1 MKKTILAASL
11 AVAVL
16 GQTQVAN
23 ALTIGYATHH
33 FDDKFSTVLRN
44 GSQAYAESLGHEMI
58 QVDAQLDV
66 GKQLDQV
73 NNFIAN
79 GVDAIIIQAVESTA
93 TAPMSR
99 AAAEAGIPT
108 VFVNR
113 KPTPIESMAEGQAYV
128 ASNEVESGTYQTYQM
143 CLQLRAEGKS
153 DGARGYLFVGDLASE
168 AAVQRTIDSEQV
180 VGHGDYS
187 GLDMCNFMEI
197 IGKETAMWQRNEA
210 QDLMTNWLS
219 TGEPF
224 DFVIANND
232 EMALGAIQAMKAA
245 GIDMADVVVGG
256 VDATDDAI
264 AAMKGGDLDVTV
276 FQNAKAQG
284 EGAID
289 TVIKLVN
296 GESVSREVYIPF
308 ELITPEILKTH
319 PEFQ

>member
-11 AVAVL
+11 ATAVL
-16 GQTQVAN
+16 TQAPAAS

-33 FDDKFSTVLRN
+33 FDDKFSTILRN

-66 GKQLDQV
+66 GRQLDQV
-73 NNFIAN
+73 RNFIAN
-79 GVDAIIIQAVESTA
+79 GVDALIIQSVDSTA
-93 TAPMSR
+93 AGPMSKL
-99 AAAEAGIPT
+99 AAEAGVPT

-113 KPTPIESMAEGQAYV
+113 KPTPLESMAEGQAYV

-153 DGARGYLFVGDLASE
+153 GGAKGYLLVGDLASE
-168 AAVQRTIDSEQV
+168 AAVQRTIDAEQV
-180 VGHGDYS
+180 VQ
-187 GLDMCNFMEI
+187 LDMCNFMEI

-219 TGEPF
+219 TGEDF

-245 GIDMADVVVGG
+245 GIDMKDVVVGG
-256 VDATDDAI
+256 VDATDDAL
-264 AAMKGGDLDVTV
+264 AAMRGGDLDVTV

-284 EGAID
+284 EGAVD
-289 TVIKLVN
+289 AVLKLVN
-296 GESVSREVYIPF
+296 GESVPREYYVPF

-319 PEFQ
+319 PELSM

>member
-16 GQTQVAN
+16 GQTQVAH

-79 GVDAIIIQAVESTA
+79 GVDALIIQSVDSTA
-93 TAPMSR
+93 AAPMSR
-99 AAAEAGIPT
+99 AAAAAGIPT

-113 KPTPIESMAEGQAYV
+113 KPTPLESMAEGQAYV
-128 ASNEVESGTYQTYQM
+128 ASNEVESGTYQVYQM

-153 DGARGYLFVGDLASE
+153 GGANGYLLVGDLASE
-168 AAVQRTIDSEQV
+168 AAVQRTIDAEQV
-180 VGHGDYS
+180 V
-187 GLDMCNFMEI
+187 GLDMCNFMNI

-219 TGEPF
+219 TGDDF

-245 GIDMADVVVGG
+245 GIDMDDVVVGG

-276 FQNAKAQG
+276 YQNAIAQG
-284 EGAID
+284 QGAVD
-289 TVIKLVN
+289 TVLKLIA
-296 GESVSREVYIPF
+296 GEEIDREVYIPF
-308 ELITPEILKTH
+308 DLITPEILKTH
-319 PEFQ
+319 PAFQ

>member
-1 MKKTILAASL
+1 MKKSILAASL
-11 AVAVL
+11 ATAVL
-16 GQTQVAN
+16 AQIPAAQ

-33 FDDKFSTVLRN
+33 FDDKFSTILRN

-79 GVDAIIIQAVESTA
+79 GVDGLIIQSVDSTA
-93 TAPMSR
+93 AAPMSR

-113 KPTPIESMAEGQAYV
+113 KPTPLESMAQGQAYV
-128 ASNEVESGTYQTYQM
+128 ASNEVESGTYQTYEM
-143 CLQLRAEGKS
+143 CMQLRAEGKS
-153 DGARGYLFVGDLASE
+153 NGARGYLLVGDLASE
-168 AAVQRTIDSEQV
+168 AAVQRTIDAEQV
-180 VGHGDYS
+180 VQ
-187 GLDMCNFMEI
+187 LDMCNFMEI

-219 TGEPF
+219 TGEDF

-245 GIDMADVVVGG
+245 GIDMKDVVVGG
-256 VDATDDAI
+256 VDATDDAL
-264 AAMKGGDLDVTV
+264 AAMRGGDLDVTV

-289 TVIKLVN
+289 ALLKLIN
-296 GESVSREVYIPF
+296 GEEVPREYYIPF

-319 PEFQ
+319 PELSKM

>member
-1 MKKTILAASL
+1 MKKSILAASL
-11 AVAVL
+11 AAAVL
-16 GQTQVAN
+16 TQAPAAS

-33 FDDKFSTVLRN
+33 FDDKFSTILRN

-66 GKQLDQV
+66 GRQLDQV
-73 NNFIAN
+73 RNFIAN
-79 GVDAIIIQAVESTA
+79 GVDALIIQSVDSTA
-93 TAPMSR
+93 AGPMSKI
-99 AAAEAGIPT
+99 AAEAGVPT

-113 KPTPIESMAEGQAYV
+113 KPTPLESMAQGQAYV

-153 DGARGYLFVGDLASE
+153 GGAKGYLLVGDLASE
-168 AAVQRTIDSEQV
+168 AAVQRTIDAEQV
-180 VGHGDYS
+180 VQ
-187 GLDMCNFMEI
+187 LDMCNFMEI

-219 TGEPF
+219 TGEDF

-245 GIDMADVVVGG
+245 GISMDDVVVGG
-256 VDATDDAI
+256 VDATDDAL
-264 AAMKGGDLDVTV
+264 AAMRGGDLDVTV

-284 EGAID
+284 EGAVD
-289 TVIKLVN
+289 AVLKLIN
-296 GESVSREVYIPF
+296 GESVPREYYVPF

-319 PEFQ
+319 PELSK

>member
-11 AVAVL
+11 ATAVFA
-16 GQTQVAN
+16 QAPAAS

-58 QVDAQLDV
+58 QVDANLDV
-66 GKQLDQV
+66 GKQLDQIK
-73 NNFIAN
+73 NFIAN
-79 GVDAIIIQAVESTA
+79 GVDGIIIQAVDSSA
-93 TAPMSR
+93 AGAMSKFTK
-99 AAAEAGIPT
+99 EAGVPT

-153 DGARGYLFVGDLASE
+153 DGANGYLLVGDLASE
-168 AAVQRTIDSEQV
+168 AAVQRTIDAEQV
-180 VGHGDYS
+180 V
-187 GLDMCNFMEI
+187 GLDMCNFMNI

-219 TGEPF
+219 TGEDF

-245 GIDMADVVVGG
+245 GISMDDVVVGG
-256 VDATDDAI
+256 VDATDDAV
-264 AAMKGGDLDVTV
+264 AAMRGGDLDVTV

-289 TVIKLVN
+289 TLLKLID
-296 GESVSREVYIPF
+296 GEDVAREVYVPF
-308 ELITPEILKTH
+308 DLITPETLKTH
-319 PEFQ
+319 PDFQ

>member
-16 GQTQVAN
+16 GQTQVAH

-79 GVDAIIIQAVESTA
+79 GVDALIIQSVDSTA
-93 TAPMSR
+93 AAPMSR
-99 AAAEAGIPT
+99 AAAAAGIPT

-113 KPTPIESMAEGQAYV
+113 KPTPLESMAEGQAYV
-128 ASNEVESGTYQTYQM
+128 ASNEVESGTYQVYQM

-153 DGARGYLFVGDLASE
+153 GGANGYLLVGDLASE
-168 AAVQRTIDSEQV
+168 AAVQRTIDAEQV
-180 VGHGDYS
+180 V
-187 GLDMCNFMEI
+187 GLDMCNFMNI

-219 TGEPF
+219 TGQDF

-245 GIDMADVVVGG
+245 GIDMDDVVVGG

-276 FQNAKAQG
+276 YQNAIAQG

-289 TVIKLVN
+289 TVLKLIA
-296 GESVSREVYIPF
+296 GEEIDREVYIPF
-308 ELITPEILKTH
+308 DLITPEILKTH
-319 PEFQ
+319 PAFQ

>member
-1 MKKTILAASL
+1 MKKSILAASL
-11 AVAVL
+11 AAAVL
-16 GQTQVAN
+16 TQAPAAS

-33 FDDKFSTVLRN
+33 FDDKFSTILRN

-66 GKQLDQV
+66 GRQLDQV
-73 NNFIAN
+73 RNFIAN
-79 GVDAIIIQAVESTA
+79 GVDALIIQSVDSTA
-93 TAPMSR
+93 AGPMSKI
-99 AAAEAGIPT
+99 AAEAGVPT

-113 KPTPIESMAEGQAYV
+113 KPTPLESMAQGQAYV

-153 DGARGYLFVGDLASE
+153 GGAKGYLLVGDLASE
-168 AAVQRTIDSEQV
+168 AAVQRTIDAEQV
-180 VGHGDYS
+180 VQ
-187 GLDMCNFMEI
+187 LDMCNFMEI

-219 TGEPF
+219 TGEDF

-245 GIDMADVVVGG
+245 GISMDEVVVGG
-256 VDATDDAI
+256 VDATDDAL
-264 AAMKGGDLDVTV
+264 AAMRGGDLDVTV

-284 EGAID
+284 EGAVD
-289 TVIKLVN
+289 AVLKLIN
-296 GESVSREVYIPF
+296 GDSVPREYYVPF

-319 PEFQ
+319 PELSK

>member
-11 AVAVL
+11 ATAVL
-16 GQTQVAN
+16 AQIPAAH

-33 FDDKFSTVLRN
+33 FDDKFSTILRN

-79 GVDAIIIQAVESTA
+79 GVDGLIIQSVDSTA
-93 TAPMSR
+93 AAPMSR

-113 KPTPIESMAEGQAYV
+113 KPTPLESMAQGQAYV

-153 DGARGYLFVGDLASE
+153 GGARGYLLVGDLASE
-168 AAVQRTIDSEQV
+168 AAVQRTIDAEQV
-180 VGHGDYS
+180 VQ
-187 GLDMCNFMEI
+187 LDMCNFMEI

-219 TGEPF
+219 TGEDF

-232 EMALGAIQAMKAA
+232 EMALGAIQAMKSA
-245 GIDMADVVVGG
+245 GIDMNDVVVGG
-256 VDATDDAI
+256 VDATDDAL
-264 AAMKGGDLDVTV
+264 AAMRGGDLDVTV

-289 TVIKLVN
+289 ALLKLIN
-296 GESVSREVYIPF
+296 GEEVPREYYIPF
-308 ELITPEILKTH
+308 ELITPEILETH
-319 PEFQ
+319 PELSKS

>member
-1 MKKTILAASL
+1 MKKSILAASL
-11 AVAVL
+11 TAAVL
-16 GQTQVAN
+16 AQVPAAQ

-33 FDDKFSTVLRN
+33 FDDKFSTILRN

-66 GKQLDQV
+66 GRQLDQV
-73 NNFIAN
+73 RNFIAN
-79 GVDAIIIQAVESTA
+79 GVDALIIQSVDSTA
-93 TAPMSR
+93 AGPMSKM
-99 AAAEAGIPT
+99 AAEAGVPT

-113 KPTPIESMAEGQAYV
+113 KPTPLESMADGQAYV

-153 DGARGYLFVGDLASE
+153 GGARGYLLVGDLASE
-168 AAVQRTIDSEQV
+168 AAVQRTIDAEQV
-180 VGHGDYS
+180 VQ
-187 GLDMCNFMEI
+187 LDMCNFMEI

-219 TGEPF
+219 TGEDF

-245 GIDMADVVVGG
+245 GISMDDVVVGG
-256 VDATDDAI
+256 VDATDDAL
-264 AAMKGGDLDVTV
+264 AAMRGGDLDVTV

-289 TVIKLVN
+289 AVLKLVN
-296 GESVSREVYIPF
+296 GESVPREYYVPF

-319 PEFQ
+319 PELSK

>member
-1 MKKTILAASL
+1 MKKTILAAGL

-16 GQTQVAN
+16 GQTQVAH

-79 GVDAIIIQAVESTA
+79 GVDALIIQSVDSTA
-93 TAPMSR
+93 AAPMSR
-99 AAAEAGIPT
+99 AAAAAGIPT

-113 KPTPIESMAEGQAYV
+113 KPTPLESMAEGQAYV
-128 ASNEVESGTYQTYQM
+128 ASNEVESGTYQVYQM

-153 DGARGYLFVGDLASE
+153 GGANGYLLVGDLASE
-168 AAVQRTIDSEQV
+168 AAVQRTIDAEQV
-180 VGHGDYS
+180 V
-187 GLDMCNFMEI
+187 GLDMCNFMNI

-219 TGEPF
+219 TGQDF

-245 GIDMADVVVGG
+245 GIDMDDVVVGG

-276 FQNAKAQG
+276 YQNAIAQG

-289 TVIKLVN
+289 TVLKLIA
-296 GESVSREVYIPF
+296 GEEIDREVYIPF
-308 ELITPEILKTH
+308 DLITPEILKTH
-319 PEFQ
+319 PAFQ

>member
-1 MKKTILAASL
+1 MKKSILAASL
-11 AVAVL
+11 ATAVL
-16 GQTQVAN
+16 AQIPAAQ

-33 FDDKFSTVLRN
+33 FDDKFSTILRN

-79 GVDAIIIQAVESTA
+79 GVDGIIIQAVDSTA
-93 TAPMSR
+93 AAPMSR

-113 KPTPIESMAEGQAYV
+113 KPTPLESMAQGQAYV
-128 ASNEVESGTYQTYQM
+128 ASNEVESGTYQTYEM
-143 CLQLRAEGKS
+143 CMQLRAEGKS
-153 DGARGYLFVGDLASE
+153 GGARGYLLVGDLASE
-168 AAVQRTIDSEQV
+168 AAVQRTIDAEQV
-180 VGHGDYS
+180 VQ
-187 GLDMCNFMEI
+187 LDMCNFMEI
-197 IGKETAMWQRNEA
+197 IAKETAMWQRNEA

-219 TGEPF
+219 TGEDF

-245 GIDMADVVVGG
+245 GIDMNDVVVGG
-256 VDATDDAI
+256 VDATDDAL
-264 AAMKGGDLDVTV
+264 AAMRGGDLDVTV

-289 TVIKLVN
+289 ALIKLIN
-296 GESVSREVYIPF
+296 GEEVPREYYIPF

-319 PEFQ
+319 PELSKM

>member
-16 GQTQVAN
+16 GQTQVAH

-79 GVDAIIIQAVESTA
+79 GVDALIIQSVDSTA
-93 TAPMSR
+93 AAPMSR

-113 KPTPIESMAEGQAYV
+113 KPTPLESMAQGQAYV

-153 DGARGYLFVGDLASE
+153 GGARGYLLVGDLASE
-168 AAVQRTIDSEQV
+168 AAVQRTIDAEQV
-180 VGHGDYS
+180 VQ
-187 GLDMCNFMEI
+187 LDMCNFMEI

-219 TGEPF
+219 TGEDF

-232 EMALGAIQAMKAA
+232 EMALGAIQAMKSA
-245 GIDMADVVVGG
+245 GIDMNDVVVGG
-256 VDATDDAI
+256 VDATDDAL
-264 AAMKGGDLDVTV
+264 AAMRGGDLDVTV

-289 TVIKLVN
+289 ALLKLIN
-296 GESVSREVYIPF
+296 GEEVPREYYIPF
-308 ELITPEILKTH
+308 ELITPEILETH
-319 PEFQ
+319 PELSKS

>member
-1 MKKTILAASL
+1 MINMKKSILAASL
-11 AVAVL
+11 ATAVL
-16 GQTQVAN
+16 AQIPAAQ

-33 FDDKFSTVLRN
+33 FDDKFSTILRN

-79 GVDAIIIQAVESTA
+79 GVDGIIIQAVDSTA
-93 TAPMSR
+93 AAPMSR

-113 KPTPIESMAEGQAYV
+113 KPTPLESMAQGQAYV
-128 ASNEVESGTYQTYQM
+128 ASNEVESGTYQTYEM
-143 CLQLRAEGKS
+143 CMQLRAEGKS
-153 DGARGYLFVGDLASE
+153 GGARGYLLVGDLASE
-168 AAVQRTIDSEQV
+168 AAVQRTIDAEQV
-180 VGHGDYS
+180 VQ
-187 GLDMCNFMEI
+187 LDMCNFMEI
-197 IGKETAMWQRNEA
+197 IAKETAMWQRNEA

-219 TGEPF
+219 TGEDF

-245 GIDMADVVVGG
+245 GIDMNDVVVGG
-256 VDATDDAI
+256 VDATDDAL
-264 AAMKGGDLDVTV
+264 AAMRGGDLDVTV

-289 TVIKLVN
+289 ALLKLIN
-296 GESVSREVYIPF
+296 GEEVPREYYIPF

-319 PEFQ
+319 PELSKM

>member
-16 GQTQVAN
+16 GQTQIAH

-79 GVDAIIIQAVESTA
+79 GVDAIIIQSVDSTA
-93 TAPMSR
+93 AAPMSR
-99 AAAEAGIPT
+99 AAAAAGIPT

-113 KPTPIESMAEGQAYV
+113 KPTPLESMAEGQAYV
-128 ASNEVESGTYQTYQM
+128 ASNEVESGTYQVYQM

-153 DGARGYLFVGDLASE
+153 GGANGYLLVGDLASE
-168 AAVQRTIDSEQV
+168 AAVQRTIDAEQV
-180 VGHGDYS
+180 V
-187 GLDMCNFMEI
+187 GLDMCNFMNI

-219 TGEPF
+219 TGEEF

-245 GIDMADVVVGG
+245 GISMDDVVVGG

-276 FQNAKAQG
+276 YQNAIAQG
-284 EGAID
+284 QGAID
-289 TVIKLVN
+289 TVLKLIA
-296 GESVSREVYIPF
+296 GEKVDREVYIPF
-308 ELITPEILKTH
+308 DLITPEILKTH
-319 PEFQ
+319 PAFQ

>member
-1 MKKTILAASL
+1 MKKSILAASL
-11 AVAVL
+11 TAAVL
-16 GQTQVAN
+16 AQVPAAQ

-33 FDDKFSTVLRN
+33 FDDKFSTILRN

-66 GKQLDQV
+66 GRQLDQV
-73 NNFIAN
+73 RNFIAN
-79 GVDAIIIQAVESTA
+79 GVDALIIQAVDSTA
-93 TAPMSR
+93 AGPMSKM
-99 AAAEAGIPT
+99 AAEAGVPT

-113 KPTPIESMAEGQAYV
+113 KPTPLESMADGQAYV

-153 DGARGYLFVGDLASE
+153 GGARGYLLVGDLASE
-168 AAVQRTIDSEQV
+168 AAVQRTIDAEQV
-180 VGHGDYS
+180 VQ
-187 GLDMCNFMEI
+187 LDMCNFMEI

-219 TGEPF
+219 TGEDF

-245 GIDMADVVVGG
+245 GISMDDVVVGG
-256 VDATDDAI
+256 VDATDDAL
-264 AAMKGGDLDVTV
+264 AAMRGGDLDVTV

-284 EGAID
+284 EGAVD
-289 TVIKLVN
+289 AVLKLVN
-296 GESVSREVYIPF
+296 GESVPREYYVPF

-319 PEFQ
+319 PELSK

>member
-16 GQTQVAN
+16 GQTQIAH

-66 GKQLDQV
+66 GKQLDQI

-79 GVDAIIIQAVESTA
+79 GVDALIIQSVDSTA
-93 TAPMSR
+93 AAPMSR

-113 KPTPIESMAEGQAYV
+113 KPTPLESMAEGQAYV
-128 ASNEVESGTYQTYQM
+128 ASNEVESGTYQVYQM

-153 DGARGYLFVGDLASE
+153 GGANGYLLVGDLASE
-168 AAVQRTIDSEQV
+168 AAVQRTIDAEQV
-180 VGHGDYS
+180 V
-187 GLDMCNFMEI
+187 GLDMCNFMNI

-219 TGEPF
+219 TGQDF

-245 GIDMADVVVGG
+245 GIDMDDVVVGG

-276 FQNAKAQG
+276 YQNAIAQG
-284 EGAID
+284 EGAIN
-289 TVIKLVN
+289 TVLKLIA
-296 GESVSREVYIPF
+296 GEEIDREVYIPF
-308 ELITPEILKTH
+308 DLITPEILKTH
-319 PEFQ
+319 PAFQ

>member
-1 MKKTILAASL
+1 MKKSILAASL
-11 AVAVL
+11 TAAVL
-16 GQTQVAN
+16 AQVPAAQ

-33 FDDKFSTVLRN
+33 FDDKFSTILRN

-66 GKQLDQV
+66 GRQLDQV
-73 NNFIAN
+73 RNFIAN
-79 GVDAIIIQAVESTA
+79 GVDALIIQAVDSTA
-93 TAPMSR
+93 AGPMSKM
-99 AAAEAGIPT
+99 AAEAGVPT

-113 KPTPIESMAEGQAYV
+113 KPTPLESMADGQAYV

-153 DGARGYLFVGDLASE
+153 GGARGYLLVGDLASE
-168 AAVQRTIDSEQV
+168 AAVQRTIDAEQV
-180 VGHGDYS
+180 VQ
-187 GLDMCNFMEI
+187 LDMCNFMEI

-219 TGEPF
+219 TGEDF

-245 GIDMADVVVGG
+245 GISMDDVVVGG
-256 VDATDDAI
+256 VDATDDAL
-264 AAMKGGDLDVTV
+264 AAMRGGDLDVTV

-289 TVIKLVN
+289 AVLKLVN
-296 GESVSREVYIPF
+296 GESVPREYYVPF

-319 PEFQ
+319 PELSK

>member
-1 MKKTILAASL
+1 MKKSILAASL
-11 AVAVL
+11 TAAVL
-16 GQTQVAN
+16 AQVPAAQ

-33 FDDKFSTVLRN
+33 FDDKFSTILRN

-66 GKQLDQV
+66 GRQLDQV
-73 NNFIAN
+73 RNFIAN
-79 GVDAIIIQAVESTA
+79 GVDALIIQSVDSTA
-93 TAPMSR
+93 AGPMSKM
-99 AAAEAGIPT
+99 AAEAGVPT

-113 KPTPIESMAEGQAYV
+113 KPTPLESMADGQAYV

-153 DGARGYLFVGDLASE
+153 GGARGYLLVGDLASE
-168 AAVQRTIDSEQV
+168 AAVQRTIDAEQV
-180 VGHGDYS
+180 VQ
-187 GLDMCNFMEI
+187 LDMCNFMEI

-219 TGEPF
+219 TGEDF

-245 GIDMADVVVGG
+245 GISMDDVVVGG
-256 VDATDDAI
+256 VDATDDAL
-264 AAMKGGDLDVTV
+264 AAMRGGDLDVTV

-284 EGAID
+284 EGAVD
-289 TVIKLVN
+289 AVLKLVN
-296 GESVSREVYIPF
+296 GESVPREYYVPF

-319 PEFQ
+319 PELSK

>member
-1 MKKTILAASL
+1 MKKAILAASL
-11 AVAVL
+11 AAAVL
-16 GQTQVAN
+16 TQAPAAS

-33 FDDKFSTVLRN
+33 FDDKFSTILRN

-66 GKQLDQV
+66 GRQLDQV
-73 NNFIAN
+73 RNFIAN
-79 GVDAIIIQAVESTA
+79 GVDALIIQSVDSTA
-93 TAPMSR
+93 AGPMSKM
-99 AAAEAGIPT
+99 AAEAGVPT

-113 KPTPIESMAEGQAYV
+113 KPTPLESMAEGQAYV

-153 DGARGYLFVGDLASE
+153 GGARGYLLVGDLASE
-168 AAVQRTIDSEQV
+168 AAVQRTIDAEQV
-180 VGHGDYS
+180 VQ
-187 GLDMCNFMEI
+187 LDMCNFMEI

-219 TGEPF
+219 TGEDF

-232 EMALGAIQAMKAA
+232 EMALGAIQAMKSA
-245 GIDMADVVVGG
+245 GIDMNDVVVGG
-256 VDATDDAI
+256 VDATDDAL
-264 AAMKGGDLDVTV
+264 AAMRGGDLDVTV

-289 TVIKLVN
+289 AVLKLVN
-296 GESVSREVYIPF
+296 GESVPREYYVPF

-319 PEFQ
+319 PELSK

>member
-1 MKKTILAASL
+1 MKKSILAASL
-11 AVAVL
+11 TAAVL
-16 GQTQVAN
+16 AQAPAAY

-73 NNFIAN
+73 RNFIAN
-79 GVDAIIIQAVESTA
+79 GVDALIIQAVDSSA

-113 KPTPIESMAEGQAYV
+113 KPTPLESMAEGQAYV

-153 DGARGYLFVGDLASE
+153 GGANGYLLVGDLASE
-168 AAVQRTIDSEQV
+168 AAVQRTIDAEQV
-180 VGHGDYS
+180 VQ
-187 GLDMCNFMEI
+187 LDMCNFMNI

-219 TGEPF
+219 TGEDF

-245 GIDMADVVVGG
+245 GISMDAVVVGG
-256 VDATDDAI
+256 VDATDDAV
-264 AAMKGGDLDVTV
+264 AAMRGGDLDVTV

-289 TVIKLVN
+289 AVLKLIN
-296 GESVSREVYIPF
+296 GESVPREVYVPF
-308 ELITPEILKTH
+308 ELITPEILATH
-319 PEFQ
+319 SEFN

>member
-1 MKKTILAASL
+1 MKKSILAASL
-11 AVAVL
+11 AAAVL
-16 GQTQVAN
+16 TQAPAAS

-33 FDDKFSTVLRN
+33 FDDKFSTILRN

-66 GKQLDQV
+66 GRQLDQV
-73 NNFIAN
+73 RNFIAN
-79 GVDAIIIQAVESTA
+79 GVDALIIQSVDSTA
-93 TAPMSR
+93 AGPMSKM
-99 AAAEAGIPT
+99 AAEAGVPT

-113 KPTPIESMAEGQAYV
+113 KPTPLESMAEGQAYV

-153 DGARGYLFVGDLASE
+153 GGARGYLLVGDLASE
-168 AAVQRTIDSEQV
+168 AAVQRTIDAEQV
-180 VGHGDYS
+180 VQ
-187 GLDMCNFMEI
+187 LDMCNFMEI

-219 TGEPF
+219 TGEDF

-245 GIDMADVVVGG
+245 GISMDDVVVGG
-256 VDATDDAI
+256 VDATDDAL
-264 AAMKGGDLDVTV
+264 AAMRGGDLDVTV

-289 TVIKLVN
+289 AVLKLIN
-296 GESVSREVYIPF
+296 GESVPREYYVPF

-319 PEFQ
+319 PELSK

>member
-11 AVAVL
+11 ATAVL
-16 GQTQVAN
+16 TQAPAAS

-33 FDDKFSTVLRN
+33 FDDKFSTILRN

-66 GKQLDQV
+66 GRQLDQV
-73 NNFIAN
+73 RNFIAN
-79 GVDAIIIQAVESTA
+79 GVDALIIQSVDSTA
-93 TAPMSR
+93 AGPMSKL
-99 AAAEAGIPT
+99 AAEAGVPT

-113 KPTPIESMAEGQAYV
+113 KPTPLESMAEGQAYV

-153 DGARGYLFVGDLASE
+153 GGAKGYLLVGDLASE
-168 AAVQRTIDSEQV
+168 AAVQRTIDAEQV
-180 VGHGDYS
+180 VQ
-187 GLDMCNFMEI
+187 LDMCNFMEI

-219 TGEPF
+219 TGEDF

-245 GIDMADVVVGG
+245 GISMDDVVVGG
-256 VDATDDAI
+256 VDATDDAL
-264 AAMKGGDLDVTV
+264 AAMRGGDLDVTV

-284 EGAID
+284 EGAVD
-289 TVIKLVN
+289 AVLKLVN
-296 GESVSREVYIPF
+296 GESVPREYYVPF

-319 PEFQ
+319 PELSM